1 MGGTAAHGNTPPQP
15 PSASL
20 LTLRPTTP
28 DPDNTNG
35 LNSWRVVAPGASWR
49 PPRLVGGWTPTR
61 EGADDDRDHPARA
74 GRRRPAARGGAVPGR
89 AGGAADARPGAGAG
103 GGLAGGGGAGGRHGP
118 ADPARPGASVQR
130 GGPRRRARPTSIGTQ
145 AAAHAR
151 AGSGAGGGRGA
162 GAGPR
167 PGRRGALAAGR
178 PPSADRGAVRGPA
191 ARALGGQGP
200 APARL
205 RPPVGQAEAP
215 EGRRGG
221 AGGVQKSFA
230 ELVREAL
237 PEHARGK
244 PVEVWF
250 QDEARVGQQG
260 TLTRVWARR
269 GTRPRAPRDR
279 RYAWA
284 YLFGA
289 VCPERAVGA
298 ALVLP
303 YADAAATGLHL
314 AEIGRHVTPGA
325 HGVVVLDGA
334 GWHAAGGLA
343 VPGNL
348 TLLPLPRY
356 SPELNP
362 VENVWEYL
370 RQNKLSHRVWPDYEA
385 IVATC
390 CEAWNWLVAAPDRL
404 ASITRREWAKA
415 VTN

>member
-1 MGGTAAHGNTPPQP
+1 M
-15 PSASL
+15 
-20 LTLRPTTP
+20 
-28 DPDNTNG
+28 
-35 LNSWRVVAPGASWR
+35 
-49 PPRLVGGWTPTR
+49 PTR
-61 EGADDDRDHPARA
+61 EGADDDRGHAARA
-74 GRRRPAARGGAVPGR
+74 GRGRPAARGGAVPRR

-118 ADPARPGASVQR
+118 ADPARPGPPLQR
-130 GGPRRRARPTSIGTQ
+130 RGSPGPARPAPVGAQ
-145 AAAHAR
+145 AASHAR
-151 AGSGAGGGRGA
+151 AGGRAGDGRRT
-162 GAGPR
+162 GPR
-167 PGRRGALAAGR
+167 SGPRRCGALAPGR
-178 PPSADRGAVRGPA
+178 PPGPDRDAVRGPA
-191 ARALGGQGP
+191 ARALGRRGP

-205 RPPVGQAEAP
+205 HPPVGAPEAP
-215 EGRRGG
+215 EGGRGG
-221 AGGVQKSFA
+221 AGGVQKGFA

-237 PEHARGK
+237 PERARGK
-244 PVEVWF
+244 PVEIWF

-260 TLTRVWARR
+260 PLPRVWARR
-269 GTRPRAPRDR
+269 GPRPRAPRDR

-303 YADAAATGLHL
+303 YADTEATGLHL

-343 VPGNL
+343 VPENL

-370 RQNKLSHRVWPDYEA
+370 RQNKLGLRVWPDYEA

-390 CEAWNWLVAAPDRL
+390 CDAWNWLVAAPDRL
-404 ASITRREWAKA
+404 ASITRREWAK
-415 VTN
+415 VVSN

>member
-1 MGGTAAHGNTPPQP
+1 
-15 PSASL
+15 
-20 LTLRPTTP
+20 
-28 DPDNTNG
+28 
-35 LNSWRVVAPGASWR
+35 VAG
-49 PPRLVGGWTPTR
+49 
-61 EGADDDRDHPARA
+61 
-74 GRRRPAARGGAVPGR
+74 
-89 AGGAADARPGAGAG
+89 
-103 GGLAGGGGAGGRHGP
+103 
-118 ADPARPGASVQR
+118 
-130 GGPRRRARPTSIGTQ
+130 
-145 AAAHAR
+145 
-151 AGSGAGGGRGA
+151 
-162 GAGPR
+162 
-167 PGRRGALAAGR
+167 
-178 PPSADRGAVRGPA
+178 
-191 ARALGGQGP
+191 
-200 APARL
+200 
-205 RPPVGQAEAP
+205 
-215 EGRRGG
+215 
-221 AGGVQKSFA
+221 
-230 ELVREAL
+230 AL

-303 YADAAATGLHL
+303 YADTEATGLHL
-314 AEIGRHVTPGA
+314 AEIGRHVAPGA
-325 HGVVVLDGA
+325 HAVVVLDGA
-334 GWHAAGGLA
+334 GWHGAGDLA

-370 RQNKLSHRVWPDYEA
+370 RQNKLGHRVWPDYEA

-390 CEAWNWLVAAPDRL
+390 CDAWNWLVAAPDRL

-415 VTN
+415 VSN